1 MMDVAAFSKCQLSA
15 WFMLNATAGV
25 CAYVVS
31 PGFRL
36 RETVWAEPLQMR
48 SGNFWVARA
57 SSASVLVSAEIPRR
71 PPPGLQSQPHSSAA
85 AQPPENVRGV
95 CQRVRASLRVSV
107 GQVALTWADA
117 WVLCSPP
124 TSAVGACLWDW
135 PWDWIWGWKNE
146 LVSASVLGL
155 TLQWIKC
162 LVLL

>member
-36 RETVWAEPLQMR
+36 RET
-48 SGNFWVARA
+48 GNFWVARA

-117 WVLCSPP
+117 WVLCSSP